1 MKKRKLD
8 GENNSTQNELEKKY
22 YKKEGNLF
30 EDENKGKKEDL
41 IIYSKFIQEVVSEI
55 NFARTKPSE

>member
-1 MKKRKLD
+1 MRKRKLY
-8 GENNSTQNELEKKY
+8 GENNTINNEFDKKY
-22 YKKEGNLF
+22 YQKDEKLI